1 MGGAGK
7 FTWTKVSHT
16 KDCCN
21 HVSKTSV
28 PYQQKSWGSLLYGIC
43 WRYGS
48 RFPQPDQY
56 IICSNNFLPC
66 GCIFLQ
72 TYVGQTF
79 VRRARLVIIVSSP
92 PASLI
97 IVVVSL
103 LLCPRAFAGGGSLI
117 LYHTLPV
124 SFVTTSFSSE
134 KEPHARQAAA
144 AAAEGD
150 PKQTQEGGSILRLSI
165 RIYHTPVSFYQE
177 IQQPSYNHV
186 RLYSLQVPLRDDV

>member
-1 MGGAGK
+1 MCLKHLYHTNKKVGGHYCMVFAGDMVAA
-7 FTWTKVSHT
+7 FPSPINILFAPTTF
-16 KDCCN
+16 C
-21 HVSKTSV
+21 HVDVFFYKRT
-28 PYQQKSWGSLLYGIC
+28 L
-43 WRYGS
+43 
-48 RFPQPDQY
+48 D
-56 IICSNNFLPC
+56 
-66 GCIFLQ
+66 
-72 TYVGQTF
+72 
-79 VRRARLVIIVSSP
+79 RRLSDGRVSSSSSRPP
-92 PASLI
+92 PASLHCFI
-97 IVVVSL
+97 VVSL

-134 KEPHARQAAA
+134 KEPHARQAAAA